1 MVTFTN
7 GTLKSAKHRVVPS
20 PGAQAGED
28 RYSVVYFVRPHN
40 DVAMKALPQFIHDS
54 NSNSAGARAGS
65 GAAIQV
71 AGKFSA
77 DLARKGEEILTAGE
91 WMRQRGIQLGN

>member
-7 GTLKSAKHRVVPS
+7 SALKSAKHRVMPA
-20 PGAQAGED
+20 PGAQGAAD

-40 DVAMKALPQFIHDS
+40 DVPMKPLDEFGG
-54 NSNSAGARAGS
+54 GANGTEAT
-65 GAAIQV
+65 AAPV

-77 DLARKGEEILTAGE
+77 ELTLNKGETLTAGE
-91 WMRQRGIQLGN
+91 WMRRRAVQLGN

>member
-7 GTLKSAKHRVVPS
+7 GTLKSAKHRVVPP
-20 PGAQAGED
+20 PGPQGAAD

-40 DVAMKALPQFIHDS
+40 DVPMRALGEFD
-54 NSNSAGARAGS
+54 RGS
-65 GAAIQV
+65 GMATAVAAKAV

-77 DLARKGEEILTAGE
+77 GLEEGKVLTAGE
-91 WMRQRGIQLGN
+91 WMRRRAVQLGN

>member
-7 GTLKSAKHRVVPS
+7 GALKSAKHRVVPP
-20 PGAQAGED
+20 PGPQGAAD

-40 DVAMKALPQFIHDS
+40 DVPMRALGEFD
-54 NSNSAGARAGS
+54 RGS
-65 GAAIQV
+65 GTAAAAKVV

-77 DLARKGEEILTAGE
+77 GLGEGEVLTAGE
-91 WMRQRGIQLGN
+91 WMRRRAVQLGN

>member
-7 GTLKSAKHRVVPS
+7 GALKSAKHRVVPS
-20 PGAQAGED
+20 PGPQAVAD

-40 DVAMKALPQFIHDS
+40 DVPMKALAQFNDS
-54 NSNSAGARAGS
+54 N
-65 GAAIQV
+65 GAAAVQV

-77 DLARKGEEILTAGE
+77 DLARKGEEVLTAGE

>member
-7 GTLKSAKHRVVPS
+7 GLLKSAKHRVVPA
-20 PGAQAGED
+20 PGAQGTVD

-40 DVAMKALPQFIHDS
+40 DVPMKPLDKFDN
-54 NSNSAGARAGS
+54 NSEDAASAILS
-65 GAAIQV
+65 V

-77 DLARKGEEILTAGE
+77 SRRSADEVLTAGE
-91 WMRQRGIQLGN
+91 WMVQRAVQLGN